1 MGITIGGIIC
11 QSLYTHIAI
20 QYKLKE
26 NKELWKE
33 ISSCP
38 YFCAA
43 QTLVNGLKVVYGA
56 AFQIGRV
63 TTVKNLTDVLYEKWN
78 GTACAVKQHA
88 DIDNIIVNSSDI
100 TGISRIELDNVK
112 KSFLFNRDEVFTSI
126 RTMFELKMEPQNIV
140 DKYLTPEQRFIVSV
154 YKKIRASE
162 KVKDFC
168 LEQDFTEEQINKAI
182 IKAMTT
188 AKDNSSTKNEIEVET
203 LDHIVIHG
211 VHQFS
216 PLLLRA
222 IEEIAKYKKVILLIN
237 YQEQYKNIYQT
248 WIDIYSAFD
257 CEIQNFDGIEYYPVD
272 VSAVSYDGNLLAH
285 NIGKLIGGHKE
296 DISVRKPYEIIE
308 FDNTTEFASYVAKVF
323 EDAEKKDPEHPMN
336 AMKEQIYAADSSVND
351 ILKVYFPEQFGERQF
366 LNYPLGHFFIAIA
379 NMWDSETNGI
389 IISDINDI
397 RECLGA
403 GILAEA
409 TTGRLVSTFGKLEAL
424 FDGCASIDDM
434 LSRIKKVRKNKKYVS
449 DEKRQ
454 EYLGHISYY
463 SVSSIELKEL
473 EEALNELEELASFF
487 YEDFEKRPSNF
498 RRFYKKLKQY
508 LQEEILEERELSEE
522 FTDIISRV
530 LSRLDEVENIDA
542 SASFECLKST
552 MSLYLV
558 QESKPGKSANWIVR
572 NFEQIDGD
580 VLRTYK
586 ERDNS
591 ILHFACL
598 TDEDINSVKQ
608 REFTWPL
615 NGDFFE
621 VAQNPVDW
629 KYQVYVKARKEYKNF
644 KRYALIYGLEFNR
657 GNYKLSFVKRDG
669 DQEREP
675 YYLLKILGVKKER
688 NIDRRINHKMEPLSG
703 IQIKNGISGKYQNCD
718 YYRFK
723 ICKKRFLLESLV
735 EGNTIYK
742 DNFLLAKYLEVWIE
756 NETKE
761 SLQGLPHSEIL
772 LLDKLNELYDELKKY
787 FPFAVNINRIDI
799 INNVKNRLNN
809 GKAFL
814 VLSED
819 DLKFMMIR
827 ELFICK
833 QLKDPKKFNQDV
845 LKDMFPDVNQQK
857 IEEELSEEKLKK
869 LGFGGSTN
877 LWCKYCTNRE
887 ICVDYYACIE

>member
-1 MGITIGGIIC
+1 MSVII
-11 QSLYTHIAI
+11 YTYRDP
-20 QYKLKE
+20 YKLKE

-222 IEEIAKYKKVILLIN
+222 IEEIAKYKIVILLIN

-629 KYQVYVKARKEYKNF
+629 KYQVYVKGRKEYKNF

-787 FPFAVNINRIDI
+787 FPFTVNINRIDI

>member
-1 MGITIGGIIC
+1 MSVII
-11 QSLYTHIAI
+11 YTYRDP
-20 QYKLKE
+20 YKLKE

-336 AMKEQIYAADSSVND
+336 AMKEQIYAADCSVND